1 MAGIKTRPPVSLV
14 ADGGEEG
21 DGGLDGALS
30 DHGDADVGR
39 RCTRC
44 TNESLTGRMTV
55 REQ

>member
-1 MAGIKTRPPVSLV
+1 MAGIRTRPPVSLV
-14 ADGGEEG
+14 ADGGEEE
-21 DGGLDGALS
+21 DGGLDRALS

-44 TNESLTGRMTV
+44 MDESLTGRMTV